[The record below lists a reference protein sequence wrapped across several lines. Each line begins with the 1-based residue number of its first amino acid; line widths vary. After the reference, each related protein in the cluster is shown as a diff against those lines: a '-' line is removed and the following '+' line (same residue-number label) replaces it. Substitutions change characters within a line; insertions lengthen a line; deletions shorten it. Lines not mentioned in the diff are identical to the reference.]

1 VGVVRGAYPS
11 RVSDAAIAARPAD
24 AGPQEGARPPRRVV
38 AHCDID
44 AFYASVE
51 LQRRP
56 ELAGK
61 PLVVAGTGP
70 RAVVTTASYEAR
82 KYGVDSAMPAARAR
96 ALCPHAIFLPPDF
109 TAYRAKSKEVWDLV
123 RERIE
128 RIQQVGI
135 DEAYLDVTD
144 VEKPLRVLRA
154 LVTELREQTGMTM
167 SVGVGPS
174 RLVAKTV
181 SASFKPAAF
190 AALSREDA
198 CERFAGASTR
208 ILQGVGPKTAERL
221 AAMGIT
227 TVGEL
232 QRHEQEVLVQRFGER
247 MGAYLKARSWFYD
260 DSPVQAGGPA
270 KSRSN
275 ETTFPQDIADHA
287 ELESVLHRLA
297 EGLCATLQRRE
308 IKGRNVAIK
317 VRLDDWT
324 TVTRARSLAERTND
338 LATVMPVVLDL
349 FRAYAPERPVRLL
362 GVRLAAFE
370 EPAEDAPAPMA
381 PPGQLSLG
389 L

>member
-1 VGVVRGAYPS
+1 M
-11 RVSDAAIAARPAD
+11 
-24 AGPQEGARPPRRVV
+24 RRVI

-51 LQRRP
+51 LMRRP

-70 RAVVTTASYEAR
+70 RSVVTTASYEAR
-82 KYGVDSAMPAARAR
+82 RFGIDSAMPAARAR
-96 ALCPHAIFLPPDF
+96 ALCPQAVFLPPDF

-123 RERIE
+123 RSRVE

-144 VEKPLRVLRA
+144 VEKPLRVLRE
-154 LVTELREQTGMTM
+154 LVADLREQTGMTM

-181 SASFKPAAF
+181 SSSFKPAAF

-198 CERFAGASTR
+198 CERFAGASAR

-227 TVGEL
+227 TVGDL
-232 QRHEQEVLVQRFGER
+232 QRQDEAVLVGRFGER
-247 MGAYLKARSWFYD
+247 MGAYLKSRSWFFD
-260 DSPVQAGGPA
+260 DSPVQAVGAA

-275 ETTFPQDIADHA
+275 ETTFPEDIADHR
-287 ELESVLHRLA
+287 ELESVLRRLTD
-297 EGLCATLQRRE
+297 ELCSTLQRRGV
-308 IKGRNVAIK
+308 KGRTIGIK

-324 TVTRARSLAERTND
+324 TVTRARSLEERTND
-338 LATVMPVVLDL
+338 PATVMPVVLDL

-370 EPAEDAPAPMA
+370 EAGGAPLDA
-381 PPGQLSLG
+381 PGQLALP

>member
-1 VGVVRGAYPS
+1 M
-11 RVSDAAIAARPAD
+11 
-24 AGPQEGARPPRRVV
+24 RRVI

-51 LQRRP
+51 LMRRP

-70 RAVVTTASYEAR
+70 RSVVTTASYEAR
-82 KYGVDSAMPAARAR
+82 RFGIDSAMPAARAR
-96 ALCPHAIFLPPDF
+96 ALCPQAVFLPPDF

-123 RERIE
+123 RSRVE

-144 VEKPLRVLRA
+144 VEKPLRVLRE
-154 LVTELREQTGMTM
+154 LVADLREQTGMTM

-181 SASFKPAAF
+181 SSSFKPAAF

-198 CERFAGASTR
+198 CERFAGASAR

-227 TVGEL
+227 TVGDL
-232 QRHEQEVLVQRFGER
+232 QRQDEAVLVERFGER
-247 MGAYLKARSWFYD
+247 MGAYLKSRSWFFD
-260 DSPVQAGGPA
+260 DSPVQAVGAA

-275 ETTFPQDIADHA
+275 ETTFPEDIADHR
-287 ELESVLHRLA
+287 ELESVLRRLTD
-297 EGLCATLQRRE
+297 ELCSTLQRRGV
-308 IKGRNVAIK
+308 KGRTIGIK

-324 TVTRARSLAERTND
+324 TVTRARSLEERTND
-338 LATVMPVVLDL
+338 PATVMPVVLDL

-370 EPAEDAPAPMA
+370 ETGGAPLDA
-381 PPGQLSLG
+381 PGQLALP